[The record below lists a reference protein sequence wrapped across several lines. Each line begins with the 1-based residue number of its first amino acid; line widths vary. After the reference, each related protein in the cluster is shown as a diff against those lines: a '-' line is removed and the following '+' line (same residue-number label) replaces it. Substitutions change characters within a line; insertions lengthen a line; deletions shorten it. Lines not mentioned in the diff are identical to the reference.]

1 MADGIVINVNPK
13 ATYRRPG
20 QINKRNAILSKPNA
34 PLSYRPKVLSRNKAV
49 LNNPR
54 RSETRLDKKSIGGGR
69 THWSHKR
76 QHVSY
81 RTEEVA
87 PVVLNKPAQVLSKA
101 SSPLNKVSKPKTVS
115 SLLNKPKTTAI
126 APETNKSTLTLGAKL
141 NADYN
146 KRVALRTKKSQDL
159 NKPKPESTLSSR
171 SSQLRPILPEETKPK
186 KKFKKPNYANKQIM
200 GLNATF
206 DKNTQTPGTQ
216 FPSNPYESVAGSD
229 SMMGGFGG
237 GIPGGSIVAPN
248 EKEKNYVTKKTFSKF
263 KKELVKEGGFV
274 DAPGYDGSPTQDGPS
289 MGTVSS
295 MVTIDSPKKKKM
307 KKVVEARM
315 TGRDKLAKLMQP
327 HLNAMG
333 DTAAKLKKNADDYA
347 AVVAKHPAKPKKV
360 EGSPTL
366 PTSTPYS
373 EHVNCGTPDCCNKCD
388 TAISELSVPAGTTGK
403 RKKVYTSLVDI
414 RMANGKIKKLPPG
427 KSGSSG
433 GGGGSA

>member
-34 PLSYRPKVLSRNKAV
+34 PLSYRPKVLSRNAAV
-49 LNNPR
+49 LAKRKTSAHQRVN
-54 RSETRLDKKSIGGGR
+54 TKMIGGQR
-69 THWSHKR
+69 KVWSKHR
-76 QHVSY
+76 QHVSH
-81 RTEEVA
+81 RELELHKEEI
-87 PVVLNKPAQVLSKA
+87 Q
-101 SSPLNKVSKPKTVS
+101 
-115 SLLNKPKTTAI
+115 
-126 APETNKSTLTLGAKL
+126 
-141 NADYN
+141 
-146 KRVALRTKKSQDL
+146 
-159 NKPKPESTLSSR
+159 
-171 SSQLRPILPEETKPK
+171 K
-186 KKFKKPNYANKQIM
+186 KKFKKPNYAKKQIM

-229 SMMGGFGG
+229 SMLGGFGG

-289 MGTVSS
+289 MGTVSA

-307 KKVVEARM
+307 KKVVYEDRM

-347 AVVAKHPAKPKKV
+347 AVVAKQPAKPSNK
-360 EGSPTL
+360 
-366 PTSTPYS
+366 
-373 EHVNCGTPDCCNKCD
+373 EHTKCGTDDCCGECK
-388 TAISELSVPAGTTGK
+388 
-403 RKKVYTSLVDI
+403 
-414 RMANGKIKKLPPG
+414 
-427 KSGSSG
+427 
-433 GGGGSA
+433 

>member
-13 ATYRRPG
+13 KTYNRPG
-20 QINKRNAILSKPNA
+20 QLKKRNAILSKPNA
-34 PLSYRPKVLSRNKAV
+34 PLSYRPKVLSRNAAV
-49 LNNPR
+49 LAKRKTSAHQRVN
-54 RSETRLDKKSIGGGR
+54 TKMIGGQR
-69 THWSHKR
+69 KVWSKHR
-76 QHVSY
+76 QHVSH
-81 RTEEVA
+81 RELELHKEEIQI
-87 PVVLNKPAQVLSKA
+87 K
-101 SSPLNKVSKPKTVS
+101 
-115 SLLNKPKTTAI
+115 
-126 APETNKSTLTLGAKL
+126 
-141 NADYN
+141 
-146 KRVALRTKKSQDL
+146 
-159 NKPKPESTLSSR
+159 
-171 SSQLRPILPEETKPK
+171 K
-186 KKFKKPNYANKQIM
+186 KKFNKKPNYANKQIM

-206 DKNTQTPGTQ
+206 DKNTQTPSTQ

-347 AVVAKHPAKPKKV
+347 AVVAKHPAKPAPAKPAN
-360 EGSPTL
+360 E
-366 PTSTPYS
+366 
-373 EHVNCGTPDCCNKCD
+373 EHTKCGTDDCCGECK
-388 TAISELSVPAGTTGK
+388 
-403 RKKVYTSLVDI
+403 
-414 RMANGKIKKLPPG
+414 
-427 KSGSSG
+427 
-433 GGGGSA
+433 

>member
-20 QINKRNAILSKPNA
+20 QLDKRNAILSKPNA
-34 PLSYRPKVLSRNKAV
+34 PLSYRPKVLSRNAAV
-49 LNNPR
+49 LAKRKTSAHQRVN
-54 RSETRLDKKSIGGGR
+54 TKMIGGER
-69 THWSHKR
+69 KVWSKHR

-81 RTEEVA
+81 RFEEVDPA
-87 PVVLNKPAQVLSKA
+87 VLNKPAQVLSKA

-126 APETNKSTLTLGAKL
+126 SPETNKPTLTLGAKL

-171 SSQLRPILPEETKPK
+171 SSHLRPILPEETKPK

-206 DKNTQTPGTQ
+206 DKNTQTPSTQ
-216 FPSNPYESVAGSD
+216 FPSNPYESVAGFTGGMVPVNSIAPD
-229 SMMGGFGG
+229 S
-237 GIPGGSIVAPN
+237 
-248 EKEKNYVTKKTFSKF
+248 KEKNYMPKKTFSKF

-289 MGTVSS
+289 MGTVSA

-333 DTAAKLKKNADDYA
+333 DTAAKLQKNTKDYA
-347 AVVAKHPAKPKKV
+347 DVVKKYPAKPSN
-360 EGSPTL
+360 E
-366 PTSTPYS
+366 
-373 EHVNCGTPDCCNKCD
+373 EHTKCGTPDCCGKCS
-388 TAISELSVPAGTTGK
+388 TAVNEVNIRDASGK
-403 RKKVYTSLVDI
+403 MKNIKNVLMRGAD
-414 RMANGKIKKLPPG
+414 GKLRYAPPG
-427 KSGSSG
+427 KSSSSSAGS
-433 GGGGSA
+433 